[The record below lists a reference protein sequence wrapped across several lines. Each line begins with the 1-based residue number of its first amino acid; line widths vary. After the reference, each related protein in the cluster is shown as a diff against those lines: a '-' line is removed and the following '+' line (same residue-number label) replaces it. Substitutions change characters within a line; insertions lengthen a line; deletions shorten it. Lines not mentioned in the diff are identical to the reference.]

1 MGEQFEQGTLYF
13 RNKENWFKEL
23 LYKIKILKPK
33 YKKLRKI
40 VEIKLERSK

>member
-1 MGEQFEQGTLYF
+1 MREQFEQGTLYF

-33 YKKLRKI
+33 YKKLGKI
-40 VEIKLERSK
+40 KDGEK

>member
-1 MGEQFEQGTLYF
+1 MGEKIELGTLYF

-33 YKKLRKI
+33 YKELGKLIEKKDG
-40 VEIKLERSK
+40 EE